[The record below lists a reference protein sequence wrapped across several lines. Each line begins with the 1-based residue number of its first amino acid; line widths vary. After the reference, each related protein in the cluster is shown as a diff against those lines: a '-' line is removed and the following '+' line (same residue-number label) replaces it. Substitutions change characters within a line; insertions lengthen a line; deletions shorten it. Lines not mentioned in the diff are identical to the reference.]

1 MKFMT
6 TGPQLSNNT

>member
-6 TGPQLSNNT
+6 TSDE